1 MLNLSNVL
9 FRIKLKLGIV
19 NMATPFENLNETLT
33 KIIQE
38 VTIPTY
44 SLYLPYRR
52 LDRIDTS
59 DVFEV
64 IDRQTSY
71 TEFLIPDWKNLKLV
85 YINDI
90 YYNEDALTNLGYY
103 AGTIPSG
110 MTDTSFMG
118 QMMLN
123 NISAGMINMAVP
135 KMTFDFIP
143 PRRLKLF
150 NAYWSNYVMMDWSFE
165 HSKSLNTIP
174 DDALNSFMD
183 LALLDV
189 KENLYPTL
197 SQYMEQQTE
206 YGTIRL
212 PIESW
217 ANAES
222 ERNELLNKWDDT
234 YHLDGIPFWYG

>member
-52 LDRIDTS
+52 LDRIDTT

-71 TEFLIPDWKNLKLV
+71 TEFLSQDWKDLKLV

-143 PRRLKLF
+143 P
-150 NAYWSNYVMMDWSFE
+150 
-165 HSKSLNTIP
+165 
-174 DDALNSFMD
+174 
-183 LALLDV
+183 
-189 KENLYPTL
+189 
-197 SQYMEQQTE
+197 
-206 YGTIRL
+206 
-212 PIESW
+212 
-217 ANAES
+217 
-222 ERNELLNKWDDT
+222 
-234 YHLDGIPFWYG
+234 DG